1 MSKLG
6 MSSLLLTSFLVFVLG
21 TIVVL
26 AADAVKGDSPDTM
39 NIYSYVMKDIDGK
52 SVSLEQYKGKV
63 LLIVN
68 VASKCGYTPQY
79 KTLEQIYEKYKDRGF
94 VILGFPANNFRSQE
108 PGTDA
113 EIKQFCTVNYN
124 VQFPMF
130 SKISVIGDDIHPLY
144 RYLTSKESDPEFSG
158 RIRWNFEKFLID
170 RKGKIIARFPSA
182 TPPDDITVISAIDKA
197 LKPE

>member
-1 MSKLG
+1 
-6 MSSLLLTSFLVFVLG
+6 MSSLFLISFWVCVLG
-21 TIVVL
+21 IILVL
-26 AADAVKGDSPDTM
+26 AVGAVKGVSQ
-39 NIYSYVMKDIDGK
+39 NARNVYSFEMKNIDGK
-52 SVSLEQYKGKV
+52 NVSLADYKGKV

-79 KTLEQIYEKYKDRGF
+79 KALEQIYEKYKDQGF
-94 VILGFPANNFRSQE
+94 VILGFPANNFHSQE

-144 RYLTSKESDPEFSG
+144 KYLTSKESDPEFPG
-158 RIRWNFEKFLID
+158 KIRWNFEKFLID
-170 RKGKIIARFPSA
+170 RKGNVIARFPSA
-182 TPPDDITVISAIDKA
+182 TPPDDMTVISAIDKA
-197 LKPE
+197 LKSE